1 MRWEVSEFF
10 SSHAF
15 LYKRSLAEEVLE
27 YFKQV
32 DASAGQI
39 RLVCPMS
46 YCDV

>member
-1 MRWEVSEFF
+1 MGSVGIF

-32 DASAGQI
+32 EASAGLLNQS
-39 RLVCPMS
+39 L
-46 YCDV
+46 DV